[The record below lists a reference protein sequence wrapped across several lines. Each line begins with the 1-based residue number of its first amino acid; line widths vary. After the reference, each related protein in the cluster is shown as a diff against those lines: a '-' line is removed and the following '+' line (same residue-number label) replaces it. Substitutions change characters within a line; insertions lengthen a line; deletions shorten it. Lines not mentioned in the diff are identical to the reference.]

1 MNASSPQGAY
11 GDRLGRYFELP
22 FAPALVMLRTPSAPF
37 AATRIRCTLDQLG
50 MKQEIPAEDAFIVTL
65 HLAGMRHHE
74 LWVRGRPAVVRGY
87 SRGAISIVDLRDEVA
102 SYLGSPLDALKF
114 YVPRALVD
122 AVADAAGVAR
132 VSAISCLPGLVD
144 PVLGHL
150 GAAVLPLLDNPRFAS
165 SAALDHLALAIC
177 AHLVRRFGNN
187 TETDVPVTEALASSR
202 HRLAFDP
209 VTSPQAGWRRLHLH

>member
-1 MNASSPQGAY
+1 MTPPFPEGAY
-11 GDRLGRYFELP
+11 GDRLGGYFELSS
-22 FAPALVMLRTPSAPF
+22 APALVMLRTSSAPF
-37 AATRIRCTLDQLG
+37 AATRIRCTPDQLG
-50 MKQEIPAEDAFIVTL
+50 MKQEIPAQDAFVVTL
-65 HLAGMRHHE
+65 HLVGMRHHE

-114 YVPRALVD
+114 YVPHALVD

-132 VSAISCLPGLVD
+132 VSALSCLPGLVD

-150 GAAVLPLLDNPRFAS
+150 GAALLPLLDNPRFANS
-165 SAALDHLALAIC
+165 TMLEHLALAIC
-177 AHLVRRFGNN
+177 AHLVRRFGKN
-187 TETDVPVTEALASSR
+187 TETDVPVTEASAPSR

-209 VTSPQAGWRRLHLH
+209 VTSPQAARRRLHLH